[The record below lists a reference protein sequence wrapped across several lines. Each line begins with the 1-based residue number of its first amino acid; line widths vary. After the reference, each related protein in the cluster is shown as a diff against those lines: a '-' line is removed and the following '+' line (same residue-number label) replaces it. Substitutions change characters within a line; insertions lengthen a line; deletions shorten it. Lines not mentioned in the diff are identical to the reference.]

1 MATPL
6 VRTVQDQGGTMY
18 AFASAA
24 RDLTRAHGDPDL
36 KFEFSQY
43 ALLDLPDVTAQVN
56 NLNTIEFEKLVDTT
70 GNAYVNSSA
79 NDNRAWAE
87 TFENYA
93 LNLEDLI
100 RNDDDFDPVIYKSDA
115 EKIFFKY
122 LEAIGALRIRAA
134 TSSEAVSSV
143 GRYVEED
150 NASGTGNDYERLV
163 KYVGTV
169 DVINDKNYGANTY
182 QEVFVN
188 VPSSVGY
195 TPVVLF
201 EDDTY
206 NTTSLTLTASPNI
219 EGRSSHPESGFSIES
234 LVDLATFPAYNIN
247 TNTTPAIGIDWN
259 EADYYAVN
267 VDSSINTLHDFS
279 QKGGNFKFN
288 VVLVYYDLYS
298 QSNPANRATN
308 LYGVLLLDNFTDGK
322 IREYIKYKP
331 NSVTGLNGNAYSLK
345 LNIKYNTSLD
355 NVGVENSINDF
366 STFSMDLFFDTTSVL
381 ENATKLLLQ
390 ANDRYAGIATRLDTM
405 ENMVL
410 SSEDAN
416 AIRSEINVLKVQ
428 VENAALNYA
437 DEASLLDMI
446 TDVNKRLNSIINGTI
461 PTSVQYNTNVIFDG
475 KGTKVDK
482 SVPNK
487 IKINNDVLGY
497 RLLTMFDLNL
507 SNKVVGV
514 KITEYDPSNALN
526 KGIYAKL
533 KSFENMIRVP
543 LTAASAGVAN
553 NNINIYIDDTTVTW
567 ENGQSLKLVFDDVLS
582 LSSYNINFYTNK
594 VNNWSLVR
602 QVAAAELR
610 GTKPYI
616 ELVCIDENSLTF
628 VADIL
633 R

>member
-18 AFASAA
+18 AFASSA
-24 RDLTRAHGDPDL
+24 RDLTRANGDPDL
-36 KFEFSQY
+36 KFEFSHY
-43 ALLDLPDVTAQVN
+43 ALLDLPEVTTQVN
-56 NLNTIEFEKLVDTT
+56 NLNTIEFERLEDIY
-70 GNAYVNSSA
+70 GNSYVNSSA

-87 TFENYA
+87 TFQNYA
-93 LNLEDLI
+93 LNLEELV
-100 RNDDDFDPVIYKSDA
+100 RNDDDFDPIIYKSDA

-122 LEAIGALRIRAA
+122 LEAIGALRIRTA
-134 TSSEAVSSV
+134 TSGEAVSTI

-150 NASGTGNDYERLV
+150 NANGTGNDYEKLV

-195 TPVVLF
+195 TPVILF

-206 NTTSLTLTASPNI
+206 NTTSLSLTANLNI
-219 EGRSSHPESGFSIES
+219 EGRLNHPESGFSIES
-234 LVDLATFPAYNIN
+234 LVDGGGVYDIN
-247 TNTTPAIGIDWN
+247 TNTTPAIGIDFN
-259 EADYYAVN
+259 ESNYYAVN
-267 VDSSINTLHDFS
+267 VNSSINTLHDFS

-298 QSNPANRATN
+298 QSNPGNRATN
-308 LYGVLLLDNFTDGK
+308 LYGVLLLDNFKDGS

-331 NSVTGLNGNAYSLK
+331 NAITGLNGNSYSLK

-390 ANDRYAGIATRLDTM
+390 ANDRYAGIADRLDIM
-405 ENMVL
+405 ENLVL

-416 AIRSEINVLKVQ
+416 TMKAQIDALQVQ

-437 DEASLLDMI
+437 DEASLLDML
-446 TDVNKRLNSIINGTI
+446 TDTNRRLNSIIDGTI
-461 PTSVQYNTNVIFDG
+461 PTEVQYNTNVIFDG
-475 KGTKVDK
+475 NGTKVDK
-482 SVPNK
+482 SVPGK
-487 IKINNDVLGY
+487 IKINNDVQGY
-497 RLLTMFDLNL
+497 RLLNMFEFDLN
-507 SNKVVGV
+507 NKTVGT
-514 KITEYDPSNALN
+514 KLTTFDPTNALN
-526 KGIYAKL
+526 SGLYVRL
-533 KSFENMIRVP
+533 KSFENMLRVS
-543 LTAASAGVAN
+543 LLSGDAN
-553 NNINIYIDDTTVTW
+553 NDIDIYIDDTTAVW
-567 ENGQSLKLVFDDVLS
+567 KEGQSLKLVFDNSLS
-582 LSSYNINFYTNK
+582 LAGYNINFYTDKKNG
-594 VNNWSLVR
+594 WSLAR
-602 QVAAAELR
+602 QVAAGELR
-610 GTKPYI
+610 GAKPYI
-616 ELVCIDENSLTF
+616 ELVCVNENSLTF
-628 VADIL
+628 VADVL

>member
-24 RDLTRAHGDPDL
+24 RDLTRAQGDPDL

-43 ALLDLPDVTAQVN
+43 ALLDLPDVTTQVN
-56 NLNTIEFEKLVDTT
+56 NLNTIEFQRLVDTT

-100 RNDDDFDPVIYKSDA
+100 RNDDDFDPILYKSDA

-122 LEAIGALRIRAA
+122 LKEIGALRIRTA
-134 TSSEAVSSV
+134 TSSEAVSTV

-150 NASGTGNDYERLV
+150 NASGTGNDYEKVV

-234 LVDLATFPAYNIN
+234 LVDPTTFPAYDIN

-267 VDSSINTLHDFS
+267 IDSSINTLHDFS

-331 NSVTGLNGNAYSLK
+331 NAVTGLNGNAYSLK

-410 SSEDAN
+410 SSEDATQ
-416 AIRSEINVLKVQ
+416 LKADLVKLQTQ

-437 DEASLLDMI
+437 DEASLLDML
-446 TDVNKRLNSIINGTI
+446 TDTNKRLNSIINGTI
-461 PTSVQYNTNVIFDG
+461 PTSVQYNTDVIFDG
-475 KGTKVDK
+475 TGTKVDK
-482 SVPNK
+482 SVPGK
-487 IKINNDVLGY
+487 IKINNDIQGY
-497 RLLTMFDLNL
+497 RLLTLFDINL
-507 SNKVVGV
+507 GDKVVGT
-514 KITEYDPSNALN
+514 KITEFDPANALN
-526 KGIYAKL
+526 KGIYVKL
-533 KSFENMIRVP
+533 KSFENMIRVS
-543 LTAASAGVAN
+543 LTSASLGVAN
-553 NNINIYIDDTTVTW
+553 NNVNIYIDDTIASW
-567 ENGQSLKLVFDDVLS
+567 KDGQSLKLAFDDILD
-582 LSSYNINFYTNK
+582 LNGYNINFYTDKAND
-594 VNNWSLVR
+594 WTLVR
-602 QVAAAELR
+602 QVASGDLR
-610 GTKPYI
+610 GAKPYI
-616 ELVCIDENSLTF
+616 ELVCVNENSLTF

>member
-24 RDLTRAHGDPDL
+24 RDLTRANGDPDL
-36 KFEFSQY
+36 KFEFSHY
-43 ALLDLPDVTAQVN
+43 ALLDLPEVTTQVN
-56 NLNTIEFEKLVDTT
+56 NLNTIEFERLEDIS
-70 GNAYVNSSA
+70 GNSYVNSSA

-87 TFENYA
+87 TFQNYA
-93 LNLEDLI
+93 LNLEELV
-100 RNDDDFDPVIYKSDA
+100 RNDDDFDPIIYKSDA

-122 LEAIGALRIRAA
+122 LEAIGALRVRTA
-134 TSSEAVSSV
+134 TSGEAVSTI

-150 NASGTGNDYERLV
+150 NANGTGNDYEKLV
-163 KYVGTV
+163 KYVGTI

-195 TPVVLF
+195 TPVILF

-206 NTTSLTLTASPNI
+206 NTTSLSLTANPNI
-219 EGRSSHPESGFSIES
+219 EGRLNHPESGFSIES
-234 LVDLATFPAYNIN
+234 LVDGSGAYDIN
-247 TNTTPAIGIDWN
+247 TNTNPAIGIDFN
-259 EADYYAVN
+259 ESNYYAVN
-267 VDSSINTLHDFS
+267 INSSINTLHDFS

-298 QSNPANRATN
+298 QSNPGNRATN
-308 LYGVLLLDNFTDGK
+308 LYGVLLLDNFKDGS

-331 NSVTGLNGNAYSLK
+331 NAITGLNGNSYSLK

-390 ANDRYAGIATRLDTM
+390 ANDRYAGIADRLDIM
-405 ENMVL
+405 ENLVL

-416 AIRSEINVLKVQ
+416 TMKAEIDALQIQ

-437 DEASLLDMI
+437 DEASLLDML
-446 TDVNKRLNSIINGTI
+446 TDTNRRLNSIIDGTI
-461 PTSVQYNTNVIFDG
+461 PTEVQYNTNVIFDG
-475 KGTKVDK
+475 NGTKVDK
-482 SVPNK
+482 SVPGK
-487 IKINNDVLGY
+487 IKINNDVQGY
-497 RLLTMFDLNL
+497 RLLNMFDFDLN
-507 SNKVVGV
+507 NKTVGV
-514 KITEYDPSNALN
+514 KLTAFDPTNALN
-526 KGIYAKL
+526 SGLYVRL
-533 KSFENMIRVP
+533 KSFENMLRVSLLP
-543 LTAASAGVAN
+543 GDAN
-553 NNINIYIDDTTVTW
+553 NDIDIYIDDTTAVW
-567 ENGQSLKLVFDDVLS
+567 KEGQSLKLVFDNS
-582 LSSYNINFYTNK
+582 LSIAGYNINFYTDKKNG
-594 VNNWSLVR
+594 WSLAR
-602 QVAAAELR
+602 QVAAGELR
-610 GTKPYI
+610 GAKPYI
-616 ELVCIDENSLTF
+616 ELVCVNENSLTF
-628 VADIL
+628 VADVL

>member
-24 RDLTRAHGDPDL
+24 RDLTRANGDPDL
-36 KFEFSQY
+36 KFEFSHY
-43 ALLDLPDVTAQVN
+43 ALLDLPEVTTQVN
-56 NLNTIEFEKLVDTT
+56 NLNTIEFERLEDIS
-70 GNAYVNSSA
+70 GNSYVNSSA

-87 TFENYA
+87 TFQNYA
-93 LNLEDLI
+93 LNLEELV
-100 RNDDDFDPVIYKSDA
+100 RNDDDFDPIIYKSDA

-122 LEAIGALRIRAA
+122 LEAIGALRVRTA
-134 TSSEAVSSV
+134 TSGEAVSTI

-150 NASGTGNDYERLV
+150 NANGTGNDYEKLV

-195 TPVVLF
+195 TPVILF

-206 NTTSLTLTASPNI
+206 NTTSLSLTANTNI
-219 EGRSSHPESGFSIES
+219 EGRLNHPESGFSIES
-234 LVDLATFPAYNIN
+234 LVDGSGAYDIN
-247 TNTTPAIGIDWN
+247 TNTNPAIGIDFN
-259 EADYYAVN
+259 ESNYYAVN
-267 VDSSINTLHDFS
+267 INSSINTLHDFS

-298 QSNPANRATN
+298 QSNPGNRATN
-308 LYGVLLLDNFTDGK
+308 LYGVLLLDNFKDGS

-331 NSVTGLNGNAYSLK
+331 NAITGLNGNSYSLK

-390 ANDRYAGIATRLDTM
+390 ANDRYAGIADRLDIM
-405 ENMVL
+405 ENLVL

-416 AIRSEINVLKVQ
+416 TMKAEIDALQIQ

-437 DEASLLDMI
+437 DEASLLDML
-446 TDVNKRLNSIINGTI
+446 TDTNRRLNSIIDGTI
-461 PTSVQYNTNVIFDG
+461 PTEVQYNTNVIFDG
-475 KGTKVDK
+475 NGTKVDK
-482 SVPNK
+482 SVPGK
-487 IKINNDVLGY
+487 IKINNDVQGY
-497 RLLTMFDLNL
+497 RLLNMFDFDLN
-507 SNKVVGV
+507 NKTVGV
-514 KITEYDPSNALN
+514 KLTAFDPTNALN
-526 KGIYAKL
+526 SGLYLRL
-533 KSFENMIRVP
+533 KSFENMLRVSLLP
-543 LTAASAGVAN
+543 GDAN
-553 NNINIYIDDTTVTW
+553 NDIDIYIDDTTAVW
-567 ENGQSLKLVFDDVLS
+567 KEGQSLKLVFDNS
-582 LSSYNINFYTNK
+582 LSIAGYNINFYTDKKNG
-594 VNNWSLVR
+594 WSLAR
-602 QVAAAELR
+602 QVAAGELR
-610 GTKPYI
+610 GAKPYI
-616 ELVCIDENSLTF
+616 ELVCVNENSLTF
-628 VADIL
+628 VADVL